1 MSADFDLDDE
11 PDYSLIWQLGNQT
24 SRYSICP
31 IRFDFLPVI
40 EMGMAMKEDGSTQY
54 YSLGCYRPL
63 GHFEVTETSLIHFGQ
78 FEFGNSS
85 RTTEA
90 PLILNGGI
98 YDQYTKGTM
107 GSDAANDK
115 INYIIIGGNV
125 RIPSFTPGAHPSDRE
140 SAVQPT
146 RHCALNVMGGDIDYL
161 YLTGNY
167 NENITP
173 NQDNPHCYIDGG
185 NFKQVAAAGKEG
197 IDGDVFFN
205 INHSVIEEFYG
216 GSTMDQSTGN
226 NFKTVKGNINVTVDN
241 SKITKYCGGPKFG
254 NMNLDAVTPANNK
267 TVTTNATG
275 TTFGVYYGGGN
286 GGTSYVQYDKT
297 DVTEANAQ
305 NPYDW
310 NGGSKGNLN
319 SYNPTS
325 YRSAGKNYMAD
336 YEMEIVNSSAG
347 TDANKGIFRTYF
359 YAAQFSATNTGPITN
374 NLTDCKVLT
383 SFYGGGNLGGVIGDV
398 ESTLTDTEVMGS
410 AFGAGYSA
418 SVPEVTIYNK
428 DKTAPTLNVYTGI
441 ITPTPD
447 PDPNST
453 STTYTWCYKNKTTN
467 EVIPS
472 GVVIPAGVGTGNPT
486 FEYGGK
492 KYFYTEESLE
502 NLGTVTGKVTLNIE
516 GTTTVAHS
524 VYGGGEESGVG
535 GDTEVNV
542 KSGTIGTDDLGGA
555 EYGNVFGG
563 GKGKADDVNA
573 GLVKGNTNITPRRLS
588 ITSMAVERSVLWV
601 HSLMMAQRDYLMVLQ
616 RIQELLTSPS
626 LAVRLARTV
635 RRTVWCLALLEV
647 WKATQQQMRISIR

>member
-1 MSADFDLDDE
+1 MKEITITAKWADATYLDNNDNYYDRISVSSVSGGTANATLSPFAPAGTRSKTLGNGKTVKTGAILSNLLSGDVYEKAIVLVGNNQNFTGNKSYGGSSNGFTVMSADFDLDEE

-78 FEFGNSS
+78 FEFGNDK
-85 RTTEA
+85 RTLEA

-107 GSDAANDK
+107 GMGTADDK

-125 RIPSFTPGAHPSDRE
+125 RIPSFTPGAHPSDRA
-140 SAVQPT
+140 SAVKPT
-146 RHCALNVMGGDIDYL
+146 RHCALNVMGGNIDYL

-254 NMNLDAVTPANNK
+254 NMNLDEDNPANNK

-286 GGTSYVQYDKT
+286 GGTSYVQYAST
-297 DVTEANAQ
+297 DVTETKAQ

-319 SYNPTS
+319 SYTPGS
-325 YRSAGKNYMAD
+325 YRSTGKNYMAD

-359 YAAQFSATNTGPITN
+359 YAAQFSATNTG
-374 NLTDCKVLT
+374 
-383 SFYGGGNLGGVIGDV
+383 
-398 ESTLTDTEVMGS
+398 
-410 AFGAGYSA
+410 
-418 SVPEVTIYNK
+418 
-428 DKTAPTLNVYTGI
+428 
-441 ITPTPD
+441 
-447 PDPNST
+447 
-453 STTYTWCYKNKTTN
+453 
-467 EVIPS
+467 
-472 GVVIPAGVGTGNPT
+472 
-486 FEYGGK
+486 
-492 KYFYTEESLE
+492 
-502 NLGTVTGKVTLNIE
+502 
-516 GTTTVAHS
+516 
-524 VYGGGEESGVG
+524 
-535 GDTEVNV
+535 
-542 KSGTIGTDDLGGA
+542 
-555 EYGNVFGG
+555 
-563 GKGKADDVNA
+563 
-573 GLVKGNTNITPRRLS
+573 
-588 ITSMAVERSVLWV
+588 
-601 HSLMMAQRDYLMVLQ
+601 
-616 RIQELLTSPS
+616 
-626 LAVRLARTV
+626 
-635 RRTVWCLALLEV
+635 
-647 WKATQQQMRISIR
+647 